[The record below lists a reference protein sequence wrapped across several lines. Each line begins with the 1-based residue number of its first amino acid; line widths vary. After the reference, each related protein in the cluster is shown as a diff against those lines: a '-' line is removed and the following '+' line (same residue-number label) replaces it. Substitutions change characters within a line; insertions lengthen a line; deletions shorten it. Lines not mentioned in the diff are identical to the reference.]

1 MSTSLSPRYQEKVG
15 PQPSDMFASYMNRH
29 RFTTE
34 QNDTAS
40 ILAQTKIFEE
50 EMVTLRNLYE
60 HEVEDLRGKLQ
71 EVSLDRSR
79 LEIENSK
86 NSRLANDLQ
95 DRVNI
100 SNQQIS
106 RQQQELNDCG
116 RLLAQKDTEI
126 QSARTAAMQ
135 PAIALESQ
143 QRELDHVRRSY
154 EEINRKLEAEQL
166 RRMEAQEEINRMQQQ
181 LSFRDQIHGADTH
194 DLKAR
199 LEGSEA
205 MVLALESKVRE
216 MSGGDR
222 NAAEIIQKVKDACDA
237 DIRKYQDE
245 VESKYNAG
253 FREFHQQLEVSNST
267 ITSLTNEN
275 QELLITVNDLRSQI
289 RSLEVKLSHAE
300 ELSRSLQESLDQERF
315 RSRSHLRNMED
326 KLRQMQDLLIAKVRE
341 VDPVSAQGT
350 PMRTE
355 MEALRGMLQD
365 EDKRIEVAQRSQ
377 PEISVT
383 SIPPIGSASP
393 LAPIVRSPAHPSEL
407 PAGFGQLASPHMG
420 SKPVGPITASPRG
433 FDDSDIN
440 HGRSPDISKL
450 PPRPHST
457 PVAPLGQGRDYF
469 DSMFNDLKKDTVFTK
484 VHPKSSPPGGR
495 PQWSSTSHD
504 YHIATT
510 SATGNLK
517 ILEVNQDGHFVRIFN
532 QATNIDEEIGGYMI
546 QQNVGGHPVAVYRFP
561 PRTRLKAAQTA
572 TVWAAVAAST
582 ARHNPPT
589 DFLWKEQHKWGT
601 GPECTTILCKANGQ
615 AIAWTTAAHRFAKSV
630 PSYDSSDDEGEQ
642 NSTDQEKETQRF
654 SSPFGDNTDRQNS
667 RGHSGVTSREQPQ
680 VPFLRREKE
689 SPPSLSPDKHPHGGH
704 PGMAT
709 HPQYG
714 EERALIM
721 GNDNSSALRQSRT
734 QNGRP
739 DPLPG
744 TLYAGGARAGSA
756 PLRKYIPANAGT
768 NRLTKSSQGGIRVH
782 LPGTFLPP
790 SKQHETGMQIINS
803 QHNSGFQPPMP
814 RPPVTSMVN
823 TK

>member
-1 MSTSLSPRYQEKVG
+1 MCRVMRLFNVFEAPPRARDPRFTSLPEDDFVESFVRLQQSGRVVMSTSLSPRY
-15 PQPSDMFASYMNRH
+15 
-29 RFTTE
+29 
-34 QNDTAS
+34 
-40 ILAQTKIFEE
+40 
-50 EMVTLRNLYE
+50 
-60 HEVEDLRGKLQ
+60 HEKLQ

-100 SNQQIS
+100 GNQQIS

-116 RLLAQKDTEI
+116 HLLAQKDAEI
-126 QSARTAAMQ
+126 QGARTAAMQ
-135 PAIALESQ
+135 PTIALESQ
-143 QRELDHVRRSY
+143 QRELDHVRRNY
-154 EEINRKLEAEQL
+154 EEMNRKLEAEQL

-205 MVLALESKVRE
+205 MVLAMEAKVRE

-237 DIRKYQDE
+237 DIRKYQNE

-341 VDPVSAQGT
+341 VDHVSAQGT

-377 PEISVT
+377 PEISVP
-383 SIPPIGSASP
+383 IPPIGSASP
-393 LAPIVRSPAHPSEL
+393 LAPIVRSPAHPSGL
-407 PAGFGQLASPHMG
+407 PAGFGQLAPHMG

-433 FDDSDIN
+433 FDDSDIG
-440 HGRSPDISKL
+440 HRRSPDISKL
-450 PPRPHST
+450 PPRPQST

-469 DSMFNDLKKDTVFTK
+469 DSMFNDLKRDTVFTK

-572 TVWAAVAAST
+572 TVWAAVSAST

-654 SSPFGDNTDRQNS
+654 SSPFGDDTDQQNS

-714 EERALIM
+714 DERALIM

-739 DPLPG
+739 DPVPG

-756 PLRKYIPANAGT
+756 PLRKYVPANAGT
-768 NRLTKSSQGGIRVH
+768 NRLTKSADPVH
-782 LPGTFLPP
+782 YGPP
-790 SKQHETGMQIINS
+790 SPFTSPLQQRYAKSQYQGMDFMTYPPKVVS
-803 QHNSGFQPPMP
+803 PWHSGFGP
-814 RPPVTSMVN
+814 
-823 TK
+823 

>member
-1 MSTSLSPRYQEKVG
+1 MSTSLSPRYQEK
-15 PQPSDMFASYMNRH
+15 
-29 RFTTE
+29 
-34 QNDTAS
+34 NDTAS

-116 RLLAQKDTEI
+116 RLLAQKDAEI
-126 QSARTAAMQ
+126 QGARTAAMQ
-135 PAIALESQ
+135 PTIALESQ

-154 EEINRKLEAEQL
+154 EEMNRKLEAEQL

-205 MVLALESKVRE
+205 MVLALEAKVRE

-275 QELLITVNDLRSQI
+275 QELLITVNDLRAQI

-377 PEISVT
+377 PEISVP
-383 SIPPIGSASP
+383 IPPISSASP

-407 PAGFGQLASPHMG
+407 PAGFGQLASPLMG

-433 FDDSDIN
+433 FDDSDIG
-440 HGRSPDISKL
+440 HHRSPDISKL

-469 DSMFNDLKKDTVFTK
+469 DSMFNDLKRDTVFTK

-654 SSPFGDNTDRQNS
+654 GSPFGDETDRQNS

-704 PGMAT
+704 PGMPT

-714 EERALIM
+714 EERALIL

-734 QNGRP
+734 QLQNGRP
-739 DPLPG
+739 DPVPG

-756 PLRKYIPANAGT
+756 PLRKYVPANAGT
-768 NRLTKSSQGGIRVH
+768 NRLTKSADPVH
-782 LPGTFLPP
+782 YGPP
-790 SKQHETGMQIINS
+790 SPFTSPLQQRYAKSQYQGMDFMTYPPKVVS
-803 QHNSGFQPPMP
+803 PWHSGFGP
-814 RPPVTSMVN
+814 
-823 TK
+823 

>member
-1 MSTSLSPRYQEKVG
+1 MSTSLSPRYHEK
-15 PQPSDMFASYMNRH
+15 
-29 RFTTE
+29 
-34 QNDTAS
+34 NDTAS

-50 EMVTLRNLYE
+50 EMVTLRTLYE
-60 HEVEDLRGKLQ
+60 HEVEELRGKLQ

-100 SNQQIS
+100 GNQQIS

-116 RLLAQKDTEI
+116 HLLAQKDAEI
-126 QSARTAAMQ
+126 QGARTAAMQ
-135 PAIALESQ
+135 PTIALESQ
-143 QRELDHVRRSY
+143 QRELDHVRRNY
-154 EEINRKLEAEQL
+154 EEMNRKLEAEQL

-205 MVLALESKVRE
+205 MVLAMEAKVRE

-237 DIRKYQDE
+237 DIRKYQNE

-341 VDPVSAQGT
+341 VDHVSAQGT

-377 PEISVT
+377 PEISVP
-383 SIPPIGSASP
+383 IPPIGSASP
-393 LAPIVRSPAHPSEL
+393 LAPIVRSPAHPSGL
-407 PAGFGQLASPHMG
+407 PAGFGQLAPHMG

-433 FDDSDIN
+433 FDDSDIG
-440 HGRSPDISKL
+440 HRRSPDISKL
-450 PPRPHST
+450 PPRPQST

-469 DSMFNDLKKDTVFTK
+469 DSMFNDLKRDTVFTK

-572 TVWAAVAAST
+572 TVWAAVSAST

-654 SSPFGDNTDRQNS
+654 SSPFGDDTDRQNS

-689 SPPSLSPDKHPHGGH
+689 SPPSLSPDKHPYGGH

-714 EERALIM
+714 DERALIM

-739 DPLPG
+739 DPVPG

-756 PLRKYIPANAGT
+756 PLRKYVPANAGT
-768 NRLTKSSQGGIRVH
+768 NRLTKSADPVH
-782 LPGTFLPP
+782 YGPP
-790 SKQHETGMQIINS
+790 SPLTSPLQQRYAKSQYQGMDFMTYPPKVVS
-803 QHNSGFQPPMP
+803 PWHSGFGP
-814 RPPVTSMVN
+814 
-823 TK
+823 

>member
-15 PQPSDMFASYMNRH
+15 PQSSDMFASYVNRH
-29 RFTTE
+29 RLTTD

-116 RLLAQKDTEI
+116 RLLAQKDAEI
-126 QSARTAAMQ
+126 QGARTAAMQ
-135 PAIALESQ
+135 PTIALESQ

-154 EEINRKLEAEQL
+154 EEMNRKLEAEQL

-205 MVLALESKVRE
+205 MVLALEAKVRE

-275 QELLITVNDLRSQI
+275 QELLITVNDLRAQI

-377 PEISVT
+377 PEISVP
-383 SIPPIGSASP
+383 IPPISSASP

-407 PAGFGQLASPHMG
+407 PAGFGQLASPLMG

-433 FDDSDIN
+433 FDDSDIG
-440 HGRSPDISKL
+440 HHRSPDISKL

-469 DSMFNDLKKDTVFTK
+469 DSMFNDLKRDTVFTK

-654 SSPFGDNTDRQNS
+654 GSPFGDETDRQNS

-704 PGMAT
+704 PGMPT

-714 EERALIM
+714 EERALIL

-734 QNGRP
+734 QLQNGRP
-739 DPLPG
+739 DPVPG

-756 PLRKYIPANAGT
+756 PLRKYVPANAGT
-768 NRLTKSSQGGIRVH
+768 NRLTKSADPVH
-782 LPGTFLPP
+782 YGPP
-790 SKQHETGMQIINS
+790 SPFTSPLQQRYAKSQYQGMDFMTYPPKVVS
-803 QHNSGFQPPMP
+803 PWHSGFGP
-814 RPPVTSMVN
+814 
-823 TK
+823 